1 METVQTPGSPQKEAD
16 QDIGSGDLSLS
27 QVVGSV
33 FAAGFGVQSKE
44 NKERDFTR
52 GKPLQFI
59 AAGLLF
65 TFALLFGLVA
75 VVSLV
80 I

>member
-1 METVQTPGSPQKEAD
+1 MQAPSSPEKGVD
-16 QDIGSGDLSLS
+16 QDTGSGDLSLA

-75 VVSLV
+75 VVNLV